1 MEYNFE
7 FLNKHGHQTK
17 KATQTPNDFLSGLRA
32 ADEVKEREERRLSG
46 LKKANE
52 KRKRTNTPEGES
64 EA

>member
-17 KATQTPNDFLSGLRA
+17 KTTQTPNDFLAGLRA
-32 ADEVKEREERRLSG
+32 AEDVKEREEKRLAG

-52 KRKRTNTPEGES
+52 KRKRVNTSEGDD